1 MVSDVQQETIENHV
15 EKDLVPSDPWRYFVI
30 VIGESTLLVCVPL
43 RYPANLDRREVAE
56 IWAAR

>member
-1 MVSDVQQETIENHV
+1 M